1 MTYLCTW
8 PACKTAGCIDCNEAV
23 ELPDDDER
31 DDYADEEEREPP
43 EFGCCL
49 PPGECCMPGLHFP
62 SECHTAADYEREQF
76 GGWASDA
83 GPRKTPNVRG
93 NAQATAAQEHANEQ
107 E

>member
-1 MTYLCTW
+1 M
-8 PACKTAGCIDCNEAV
+8 D
-23 ELPDDDER
+23 PDDYEDDEHP
-31 DDYADEEEREPP
+31 DYADEPREPP

-83 GPRKTPNVRG
+83 GPRKPPNAKLTCPPRAG
-93 NAQATAAQEHANEQ
+93 GK
-107 E
+107 

>member
-8 PACKTAGCIDCNEAV
+8 PACKTAGCVDCNEAV
-23 ELPDDDER
+23 EFPDDDER
-31 DDYADEEEREPP
+31 ADASADEDREPP

-83 GPRKTPNVRG
+83 GPRKPPNVG
-93 NAQATAAQEHANEQ
+93 VEGPP
-107 E
+107 